1 MAGKINGNIGD
12 NGEKAYEKSPESVDD
27 KKEGDGIDDK
37 KEFKNDC
44 NDGTLTKG
52 DARDDKKRPKFINVL
67 FYMCLMYFGIL
78 LIFTPILG
86 INIPVFIKKY
96 YSSIIGVLV
105 FSIGAYNAKEFL
117 MRTKRKSEVKFTDVD
132 EKYNKSSLSGSLNV
146 ARTITGMASNS
157 IVSNV
162 TMLDRGIV
170 SHTKTK
176 SSTRNKR
183 EEDTFITYFKSMKVL
198 LERKASAADE
208 KASILLEKGTSYTKF
223 GIIFYLTSILIWQY
237 IFWKQGFKVD
247 FAWGIASCSFLFL
260 FIEFLSAWFLKQYK
274 NFTDTSTYLIKVKST
289 LDRYML
295 MYMLGVENKDDEVK
309 VMVRKSLLDMLSKEI
324 QWPDNKTINNN
335 DNGYAKDALS
345 SLSGA
350 IRSMSEGVYANKKE
364 DEKK

>member
-1 MAGKINGNIGD
+1 MAGKINGSIKSNGD
-12 NGEKAYEKSPESVDD
+12 EVYNESPESVGEE
-27 KKEGDGIDDK
+27 KEANGIDDK
-37 KEFKNDC
+37 EENKNDS
-44 NDGTLTKG
+44 DDRTLIKG
-52 DARDDKKRPKFINVL
+52 GDREGKKRPKFTNVL
-67 FYMCLMYFGIL
+67 FYMCTMYFGVIL
-78 LIFTPILG
+78 IVTPILG
-86 INIPVFIKKY
+86 INIPVFITKY

-117 MRTKRKSEVKFTDVD
+117 MRPKRKTEVKFTDVD
-132 EKYNKSSLSGSLNV
+132 EKYNKNSLSGSLNAV
-146 ARTITGMASNS
+146 RASTSVVGNN

-162 TMLDRGIV
+162 TLLDRNIV
-170 SHTKTK
+170 NHTKVK
-176 SSTRNKR
+176 PSTRNRR

-295 MYMLGVENKDDEVK
+295 MYMLGVENKDNEVK
-309 VMVRKSLLDMLSKEI
+309 LMVRKSLLDMLSKEI

-350 IRSMSEGVYANKKE
+350 IKSMSEGVYTNKKE
-364 DEKK
+364 GEKK